1 MPATRTRRTYAIV
14 AASLAVHAALL
25 AVVAVQTPHLR
36 APLQPSG
43 PPEPVIPVLIMPRVP
58 PPASDPGGEPTP
70 IRLHR
75 RPQRFNLEDL
85 PLAPLLTPQAEASA
99 PEPVEPTDRTLTLP
113 RPEDAVAERART
125 ALRSRRNCDD
135 PALTRAERQA
145 CLERFAAGARD
156 APFPGL
162 GVDRDKARELDAAV
176 RRREQDFRYKR
187 GEPGPATPVPYG
199 GDWDNTRSPPA
210 GDRNKGMGASSQD
223 LGATP
228 LKRSF

>member
-1 MPATRTRRTYAIV
+1 MPATRTRRTYVIV
-14 AASLAVHAALL
+14 AASLAAHAVLL
-25 AVVAVQTPHLR
+25 VVVAIQTPHLR
-36 APLQPSG
+36 VPPQASG

-75 RPQRFNLEDL
+75 RPQRFNLDDL
-85 PLAPLLTPQAEASA
+85 PLAPLITPQAEATA
-99 PEPVEPTDRTLTLP
+99 QEPAEPAVRALALP
-113 RPEDAVAERART
+113 RPEDAVAERARA

-135 PALTRAERQA
+135 PALTRAERVA

-156 APFPGL
+156 APFLGT
-162 GVDRDKARELDAAV
+162 GVDRDKARELEAAV
-176 RRREQDFRYKR
+176 RRREQDYRYKR
-187 GEPGPATPVPYG
+187 GEPGPPTPVPHG
-199 GDWDNTRSPPA
+199 GNWDDTRSPPA
-210 GDRNKGMGASSQD
+210 GDRNKGVGATPAD